1 MIQVIKLAYENPGW
15 TILFILMI
23 GIALNAATPIFIVF
37 NRYKRE
43 PKDTFEKD
51 VDDK

>member
-15 TILFILMI
+15 TLLFMLMA
-23 GIALNAATPIFIVF
+23 GIALNAAMPKFIVF
-37 NRYKRE
+37 NKYKRE